1 MQHILVGFYFN
12 AFLFVYN
19 YIKLLSHKLPR
30 CNSSKILLAAYIVFS
45 PIILCIIKLN
55 IPYIHIPIIIISMVI
70 LFKNIYHDNF
80 LITLNYV
87 LFSLG
92 LTYAFS
98 LVGIFI
104 TALVIYP
111 IFNKILDEL
120 LILEIIASII
130 QMVTNIS
137 IFRLKRLEN
146 GLSFLKKDKN
156 TTLGTII
163 SVAIIILT
171 MLMSN
176 INSDLIYIVPVV
188 SIFII
193 VILFYLW
200 NKFKFQQYY
209 NTINAKREYNFLKHE
224 MSILI
229 KQNETLSKLIHK
241 DNKIIPALE
250 MSVRTYM
257 NSNGDKAT
265 GENLLLQLQNLA
277 AERKEIVYKSSPT
290 DIYNT
295 GLIATDSLLYYFKAK
310 AAESNIDFTCIL
322 SGNLTESVGNSVTE
336 SDFNSIL
343 ADLIENALIATECN
357 NGHHIHVV
365 IIADKP
371 IIEVYDSGTPFD
383 INVLANLGLK
393 RITTH
398 KGTGTGIG
406 LTSIYEFTEKYDA
419 TLTIDETLQ
428 TDPRFTKKISICF
441 NSSKA
446 YKIITSREKNDIKI
460 LYRREDIIIEQPT

>member
-1 MQHILVGFYFN
+1 MQDTLIGFYFTVI
-12 AFLFVYN
+12 LSVYN
-19 YIKLLSHKLPR
+19 FIKLLSYKLPR
-30 CNSSKILLAAYIVFS
+30 RKTSKVLLCMYVFFMPIVLYIFKV
-45 PIILCIIKLN
+45 N
-55 IPYIHIPIIIISMVI
+55 IPYLHVPILIASMVAI
-70 LFKNIYHDNF
+70 FKYIYNVDL
-80 LITLNYV
+80 LITINSS
-87 LFSLG
+87 LFSIG
-92 LTYAFS
+92 LTYAVLMICNITTAFLIFPILSNFS
-98 LVGIFI
+98 DS
-104 TALVIYP
+104 
-111 IFNKILDEL
+111 ILL
-120 LILEIIASII
+120 LRMISSII
-130 QMVTNIS
+130 RLIIHLC

-156 TTLGTII
+156 TTLGTTI

-171 MLMSN
+171 MFMSN
-176 INSDLIYIVPVV
+176 NPSDLIYIVPVV

-209 NTINAKREYNFLKHE
+209 NTMTSKREYNFLKHE

-229 KQNETLSKLIHK
+229 EQNETLSKLIHK
-241 DNKIIPALE
+241 DNKLIPALE

-257 NSNGDKAT
+257 NSNGDKT
-265 GENLLLQLQNLA
+265 VGENLLLQLQNLST
-277 AERKEIVYKSSPT
+277 ERKEVIYKSAPT

-295 GLIATDSLLYYFKAK
+295 GLIATDSLLNYFKAK

-322 SGNLTESVGNSVTE
+322 SGNLTDSVGNSVAE

-419 TLTIDETLQ
+419 TLTIDETTP

-460 LYRREDIIIEQPT
+460 LYRREDIIIEQPA